1 MATTEKYVTL
11 YKPQLSIVLQDDIL
25 TLSDSE
31 IVSISFIHNYDTMT
45 YPIIRIRLYSD
56 ISTIQTICDKPD
68 DIEVR
73 GCLQA
78 MIYRMN
84 DEKKS
89 PVPVSYAN
97 EICFNLKGYIEN
109 KNIPTSKFDQYEFGI
124 KKTSDLNTNVKVPIE
139 IYCYDDNLVHLM
151 KQKAQA
157 IYKNMSIS
165 SIIEDIFRRSFIYDF
180 DIDPLTNQ
188 NKYDQV
194 LIPNLNI
201 LETLGFI
208 DKNYGMYRKGGM
220 VYADLDKV
228 HVCNSD
234 VVNGTTPIPI
244 YVENSKT
251 NSDMSGMKEIN
262 KKYQMVTMAGNVSV
276 KTETDIERVLNS
288 KHLADIN
295 LLTTEAHIEELT
307 ELYNST
313 SEYAK
318 LKDIDTPNIL
328 HKSKNDYVA
337 SSYVARLNENITE
350 VDVSGVGFDISRMNV
365 MSRYN
370 LVFAT
375 PIRGLNINK
384 IYRPSYVCHVISNLD
399 SDLFIAQTT
408 MNLRTN

>member
-1 MATTEKYVTL
+1 
-11 YKPQLSIVLQDDIL
+11 
-25 TLSDSE
+25 
-31 IVSISFIHNYDTMT
+31 
-45 YPIIRIRLYSD
+45 
-56 ISTIQTICDKPD
+56 
-68 DIEVR
+68 
-73 GCLQA
+73 
-78 MIYRMN
+78 MN

-97 EICFNLKGYIEN
+97 EISFNLKGYIEN

-151 KQKAQA
+151 KQKAQS

-165 SIIEDIFRRSFIYDF
+165 SIIEDIFRRGFIYNF

-295 LLTTEAHIEELT
+295 LLTTEAHVEELT
-307 ELYNST
+307 ELYDST

>member
-97 EICFNLKGYIEN
+97 EISFNLKGYIEN

-151 KQKAQA
+151 KQKAQS

-165 SIIEDIFRRSFIYDF
+165 SIIEDIFRRGFIYNF

-276 KTETDIERVLNS
+276 KTETDIERVMNS
-288 KHLADIN
+288 KHQGDIN
-295 LLTTEAHIEELT
+295 LLTTEAHIEQLT
-307 ELYNST
+307 E
-313 SEYAK
+313 
-318 LKDIDTPNIL
+318 I
-328 HKSKNDYVA
+328 
-337 SSYVARLNENITE
+337 
-350 VDVSGVGFDISRMNV
+350 
-365 MSRYN
+365 
-370 LVFAT
+370 
-375 PIRGLNINK
+375 
-384 IYRPSYVCHVISNLD
+384 
-399 SDLFIAQTT
+399 
-408 MNLRTN
+408 